1 MTTLRYENAL
11 EDLWITH
18 HLLLFFVL
26 LNVIEIYV
34 LVNYKYFRFS

>member
-18 HLLLFFVL
+18 HLLLFFCFVQCYWNL
-26 LNVIEIYV
+26 CFNGL
-34 LVNYKYFRFS
+34 